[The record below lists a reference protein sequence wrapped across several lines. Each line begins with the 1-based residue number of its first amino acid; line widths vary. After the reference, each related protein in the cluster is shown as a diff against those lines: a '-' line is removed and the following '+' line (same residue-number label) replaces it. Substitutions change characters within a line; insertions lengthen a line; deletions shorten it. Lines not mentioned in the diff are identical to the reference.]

1 MNPQLNAHT
10 HPARTLKKALT
21 ASCLML
27 FSILLMSVNSHGAA
41 APDWTLKDSNGKN
54 VSLEDYRG
62 KILILHF
69 WATWCP
75 YCKRV
80 QPGLDKLY
88 LEYKSQGVELLGISL
103 REEEDAD
110 PQQSLID
117 DGHHFKTLLNGEKVA
132 GLYQVS
138 GTPTT
143 YFIDRQGELIAVTNT
158 SNPND
163 SGLREAIEHILK
175 ADQKP

>member
-1 MNPQLNAHT
+1 MTLN
-10 HPARTLKKALT
+10 RTILT
-21 ASCLML
+21 TAFFLISSLL
-27 FSILLMSVNSHGAA
+27 FSLNSNAA
-41 APDWTLKDSNGKN
+41 PAPDWTLKDSQGKE
-54 VSLEDYRG
+54 VSLKDYRG

-75 YCKRV
+75 YCKKV

-88 LEYKSQGVELLGISL
+88 LEYKDQGVELLGISL
-103 REEEDAD
+103 REDEDAN

-117 DGHHFKTLLNGEKVA
+117 RGHHFKTLLDGEKVA

-143 YFIDRQGELIAVTNT
+143 YFIDRQGELVAVTHT

-163 SGLREAIEHILK
+163 PGLREAIDYLLK
-175 ADQKP
+175 EKPKS

>member
-1 MNPQLNAHT
+1 M
-10 HPARTLKKALT
+10 TLRKSIT
-21 ASCLML
+21 V
-27 FSILLMSVNSHGAA
+27 SILFISTFLLSLNSYADA
-41 APDWTLKDSNGKN
+41 APDWTLKDTKGNE
-54 VSLEDYRG
+54 VSLKDYHG

-75 YCKRV
+75 YCKKV

-88 LEYKSQGVELLGISL
+88 SEYKDQGVELLGISL
-103 REEEDAD
+103 REDEDAN

-117 DGHHFKTLLNGEKVA
+117 RGHHFKTLLNGEKVA
-132 GLYQVS
+132 ELYQVS

-143 YFIDRQGELIAVTNT
+143 YFIDRKSQLVAVTHT

-163 SGLREAIEHILK
+163 PGLREAITYMLK
-175 ADQKP
+175 E

>member
-1 MNPQLNAHT
+1 MT
-10 HPARTLKKALT
+10 FLKKIF
-21 ASCLML
+21 SPL
-27 FSILLMSVNSHGAA
+27 FIIATFSLLISINSYANK
-41 APDWTLKDSNGKN
+41 APDWTLKDSQGNT
-54 VSLEDYRG
+54 VSLQDYRG

-75 YCKRV
+75 YCKKV

-88 LEYKSQGVELLGISL
+88 LEYKNQGVELLGISL
-103 REEEDAD
+103 REEEDAN

-117 DGHHFKTLLNGEKVA
+117 RGHHFKTLLNGEEVA

-143 YFIDRQGELIAVTNT
+143 YFIDRQGELIAVTHT

>member
-1 MNPQLNAHT
+1 MKLIK
-10 HPARTLKKALT
+10 RTLSPFFLLT
-21 ASCLML
+21 
-27 FSILLMSVNSHGAA
+27 IGLLMSISGQAA
-41 APDWTLKDSNGKN
+41 PAPDWTLKDSQGQS
-54 VSLEDYRG
+54 VSLQDYRG
-62 KILILHF
+62 KVLILHF

-75 YCKRV
+75 YCKKV

-88 LEYKSQGVELLGISL
+88 LEYKNHGVELLGISL
-103 REEEDAD
+103 REEDNAD

-117 DGHHFKTLLNGEKVA
+117 RGHHFKTLLNGEKVA

-175 ADQKP
+175 STPKSTSKSTQG